1 MLKQT
6 IFQPFNRL
14 FENKLFENELETP
27 CMDRRRFLQAAA
39 IATGGLAVAGAAL
52 SPALARTVRVRDRSL
67 SIYIP
72 RTGETIRSIYW
83 TPSEGY
89 IRESLNEIN
98 WALRDVRRD
107 QARNMDPKLLDELFL
122 LQMRLHYR
130 KPMHILSG
138 YRSPATNAM
147 LRRHNRGVAKD
158 SYHLYGKAADIRM
171 PGRSSSE
178 VRRAAM
184 SLQAG
189 GVGYYPRSRFV
200 HVDTG
205 PVRTWRG

>member
-1 MLKQT
+1 MQ
-6 IFQPFNRL
+6 
-14 FENKLFENELETP
+14 
-27 CMDRRRFLQAAA
+27 
-39 IATGGLAVAGAAL
+39 
-52 SPALARTVRVRDRSL
+52 
-67 SIYIP
+67 
-72 RTGETIRSIYW
+72 
-83 TPSEGY
+83 
-89 IRESLNEIN
+89 
-98 WALRDVRRD
+98 
-107 QARNMDPKLLDELFL
+107 
-122 LQMRLHYR
+122 LHYR

-138 YRSPATNAM
+138 YRSPATHAM

-178 VRRAAM
+178 IRRAAM

>member
-6 IFQPFNRL
+6 IFQPFNNL
-14 FENKLFENELETP
+14 FENKLEEP
-27 CMDRRRFLQAAA
+27 CLDRRKFLQATAA
-39 IATGGLAVAGAAL
+39 AGGLTASGLIL
-52 SPALARTVRVRDRSL
+52 SPALARTVRVRERSL
-67 SIYIP
+67 LLYVP

-89 IRESLNEIN
+89 IRESLHEIN

-107 QARNMDPKLLDELFL
+107 QAKNMDPKLLDELFL
-122 LQMRLHYR
+122 LQLQMRYR
-130 KPMHILSG
+130 KPMHVLSG

-158 SYHLYGKAADIRM
+158 SFHMYGKATDIRM
-171 PGRSSSE
+171 PGRGTSE
-178 VRRAAM
+178 IRRAAV

-189 GVGYYPRSRFV
+189 GVGYYPRSSFV
-200 HVDTG
+200 HVDSG
-205 PVRTWRG
+205 PIRTWRG